1 MISFKPLDIS
11 VFRFQK
17 VRLSLPNIN
26 KTFKSMMY
34 CSSEETKTSN
44 IYRLATILLFFL
56 KKKVKCVSTS
66 SHTLFFFF
74 KFLWLQ
80 KMGQQHVFS
89 LIFPLN
95 PEVRGRSLGQRSFG
109 RWWRHEVCVRVR
121 VVLSLLSVRRRC
133 TSVNELEEHLLGDR
147 VGDTV
152 AHSCGKRETRVSCEG
167 S

>member
-1 MISFKPLDIS
+1 
-11 VFRFQK
+11 
-17 VRLSLPNIN
+17 
-26 KTFKSMMY
+26 MMY

-80 KMGQQHVFS
+80 KMGQQHFFS
-89 LIFPLN
+89 LIFPLS

-109 RWWRHEVCVRVR
+109 RWWRHEVCVQVR
-121 VVLSLLSVRRRC
+121 VMLSLLSVRRRC
-133 TSVNELEEHLLGDR
+133 TSVNEPEEHLLGDR

-152 AHSCGKRETRVSCEG
+152 AHSQG
-167 S
+167 SVVGIRKTFICSLSHKDPAVVLEFAFYNFVVILF